1 MERGGLSPEA
11 SLPKVVRPASLQ
23 SGQKHSVIMNFR
35 KIRTFW
41 RMDPCKRR
49 MALQAIILP
58 PGVRWGV
65 ALLGVARTSAL
76 LSAWSSGRVYK
87 SQEGEPSGVLRQ
99 AVRVQQVVKASL
111 GVGGTCL
118 IRSLVLQAILQ
129 RQGIPTDL
137 RIGIRKQ
144 GELPEGHAW
153 LEYQRSPINESPEQ
167 VATYTVF
174 DGAAALDFPPK

>member
-1 MERGGLSPEA
+1 M
-11 SLPKVVRPASLQ
+11 
-23 SGQKHSVIMNFR
+23 
-35 KIRTFW
+35 
-41 RMDPCKRR
+41 
-49 MALQAIILP
+49 
-58 PGVRWGV
+58 
-65 ALLGVARTSAL
+65 
-76 LSAWSSGRVYK
+76 
-87 SQEGEPSGVLRQ
+87 LRQ
-99 AVRVQQVVKASL
+99 AVRVQKVVKASL

-174 DGAAALDFPPK
+174 DGAAALDFPQK